1 MATQPEYRKINLSEL
16 KLDSENPRLPKSMHG
31 KPDNEI
37 LSYMLLDASLIEL
50 MLAIGENDF
59 FPGEQLLVVQDTDGK
74 YKVIEGNRRLSALML
89 LSHPEL
95 ADVQVT
101 KIQKVLEEVKF
112 KPTDIP
118 CLVFETESEIHNYL
132 GYRHITGIKEW
143 RLLEKARYLS
153 ELRNNNFSALN
164 LDQASREIAKV
175 IGSRKDYVKR
185 ILVGFN
191 IYKTIEDEAFY
202 RIRDLDDT
210 TFYFNYIA
218 DSLNRN
224 NISEFIGVDFTKE
237 KPTENIN
244 KVNLTKWTHWLF
256 EKNDQNKTRLI
267 GDSYDLNSLNAILG
281 NPEATEAFDQKG
293 YTLEKAKELT
303 GELDNQF
310 QAYIKK
316 SVESLEFA
324 DRLVTRVK
332 IFYSEVEDD
341 LKNVRALAT
350 KIGRTIQDKE
360 TEDEL

>member
-1 MATQPEYRKINLSEL
+1 MPIQPEYKKINLSEL
-16 KLDSENPRLPKSMHG
+16 KLDSGNPRLPKSMHG
-31 KPDNEI
+31 KPVKDI
-37 LSYMLLDASLIEL
+37 LAYMLLDASLIEL

-59 FPGEQLLVVQDTDGK
+59 FPGEQLLVVKEADEK

-89 LSHPEL
+89 LSNPEL

-101 KIQKVLEEVKF
+101 KIQKVIEECKF
-112 KPTDIP
+112 KPTEIP

-143 RLLEKARYLS
+143 RLLEKARYLHG
-153 ELRNNNFSALN
+153 LRINNFSVLN

-185 ILVGFN
+185 ILVGFD
-191 IYKTIEDEAFY
+191 IYKIIEDEAFF

-224 NISEFIGVDFTKE
+224 NITEFIGVDFTKE
-237 KPTENIN
+237 TPTENIN
-244 KVNLTKWTHWLF
+244 KENLTKWTHWLF

-281 NPEATEAFDQKG
+281 NPEATEAFDKNG

-310 QAYIKK
+310 QSYIKK
-316 SVESLEFA
+316 SAESLEFA

-332 IFYSEVEDD
+332 VFYSEVEDD
-341 LKNVRALAT
+341 LKNIRALST
-350 KIGRTIQDKE
+350 KIGRTIKDKE